1 MPGSQMELDVEIAKS
16 GGLKLGTQTMTAN
29 MWTFA
34 LEIHQ
39 QMV

>member
-16 GGLKLGTQTMTAN
+16 GGLRLGTQTITTN

-34 LEIHQ
+34 QKKHQ